1 MRQKINQQST
11 QSAKL
16 KFNYFINQVFEHR
29 RAKLS
34 DDMIQ
39 LFDRVLYYYVKE
51 EIDKCG
57 SSYECLH
64 MSNHK
69 FILLN
74 NFIDGLIMREPRG
87 T

>member
-1 MRQKINQQST
+1 MRQKINQQSA

-16 KFNYFINQVFEHR
+16 KFNYFINQMFEHR

-34 DDMIQ
+34 DNMLQ

-51 EIDKCG
+51 EIDKSHKCG
-57 SSYECLH
+57 QLTH
-64 MSNHK
+64 MPNHK

-74 NFIDGLIMREPRG
+74 NFIDGLLVMRFPR
-87 T
+87 